1 MLIYEILT
9 WLIILLGKIRRV
21 YLKQFFWKTG
31 FYVRKDRNC
40 PMSAEQVQ
48 HIFENQCCDC
58 GLVHSIEDGATNWY
72 PIRPKDYKY
81 HLR

>member
-31 FYVRKDRNC
+31 FYVRLDRGLELN
-40 PMSAEQVQ
+40 PKVTYN
-48 HIFENQCCDC
+48 FECCDC
-58 GLVHSIEDGATNWY
+58 GLVHSIENRGTDSY
-72 PIRPKDYKY
+72 PIRPKNYKY
-81 HLR
+81 RLR